1 MTKRLG
7 LTILVR
13 MKNSRSISFICTL
26 IPEYSSKLYFI
37 TVPHKLGTLDAFL
50 VLQRL
55 KDIAPYHLFHLLQFI
70 QRIQGNSHIE
80 LYNSSSDQVPY
91 EVPRNINKQKF
102 ISLSHPSIFKVI
114 WTPRVCLLNIPLWAL
129 FNENIITSVHSFTS
143 MDHFNS
149 QVPKTNL
156 LYIAPTSI
164 NPKISRNPL
173 LATHIMCSQKYDHI
187 LIFWGLFFSSH
198 PIVVRYK
205 VNSHPYVKT
214 FPKLSTV
221 LHGFFYPLIPQGLW
235 LQNYPAVQG
244 FFQNSSK

>member
-1 MTKRLG
+1 MHSKKYYCNMTKRLG

-37 TVPHKLGTLDAFL
+37 TVSHKLGTLDAFL

-114 WTPRVCLLNIPLWAL
+114 
-129 FNENIITSVHSFTS
+129 
-143 MDHFNS
+143 
-149 QVPKTNL
+149 
-156 LYIAPTSI
+156 
-164 NPKISRNPL
+164 
-173 LATHIMCSQKYDHI
+173 
-187 LIFWGLFFSSH
+187 
-198 PIVVRYK
+198 
-205 VNSHPYVKT
+205 
-214 FPKLSTV
+214 
-221 LHGFFYPLIPQGLW
+221 
-235 LQNYPAVQG
+235 
-244 FFQNSSK
+244 